1 MSILLLNLK
10 EAEKHFNFA
19 AIAYAN
25 GTCWTRQD
33 QNKLYGHI
41 SNLQDLASE
50 LEAQTDEPP
59 SHIGATYEIKCGWS
73 DTQRATLEKIE
84 QHTDN
89 PKYGKGKKTVYFWKG
104 GNEKAQGFSFIS
116 YDLKDA
122 RIVIDK

>member
-25 GTCWTRQD
+25 GTHWTRQD
-33 QNKLYGHI
+33 QNTLYGHI

-50 LEAQTDEPP
+50 LEAQTDEPKAI
-59 SHIGATYEIKCGWS
+59 IGDTYIIKCGWS
-73 DTQRATLEKIE
+73 DTQRARLEKVE
-84 QHTDN
+84 QHIDT
-89 PKYGKGKKTVYFWKG
+89 PKYGKGRKTVYFWRAMNG
-104 GNEKAQGFSFIS
+104 SDEQAFQFIS

-122 RIVIDK
+122 KIA